1 MVTVVRIS
9 LNLAIWTW
17 IRKDCFNSIYSNN
30 DNLVSLSFFRYFA
43 VIFSADRKQ
52 GLFINL
58 VDVCYLEK
66 TDCQLVLFAWISY
79 S

>member
-30 DNLVSLSFFRYFA
+30 DNLVSLNFFRYFA
-43 VIFSADRKQ
+43 AIFSADRKQ
-52 GLFINL
+52 GIFINL
-58 VDVCYLEK
+58 VDVCCLEK
-66 TDCQLVLFAWISY
+66 NELSISAFCLD
-79 S
+79 

>member
-30 DNLVSLSFFRYFA
+30 DNLVSLNFFRYFA
-43 VIFSADRKQ
+43 AIFSADRNQ
-52 GLFINL
+52 RLFINL
-58 VDVCYLEK
+58 VDVCYVDNNGLS
-66 TDCQLVLFAWISY
+66 TSAFCLD
-79 S
+79 